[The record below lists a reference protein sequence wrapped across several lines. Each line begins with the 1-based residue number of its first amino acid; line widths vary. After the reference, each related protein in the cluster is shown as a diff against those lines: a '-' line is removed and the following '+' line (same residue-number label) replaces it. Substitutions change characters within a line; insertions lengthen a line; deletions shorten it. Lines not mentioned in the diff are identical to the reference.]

1 MKRAALALAALTL
14 LMLMPGASAQSWEP
28 AWEADLGPGY
38 ITTSPLVDDEHVY
51 VRTSGFWTGDERPEV
66 LAFSH
71 DGEQR
76 WTYRSETTTQHDM
89 APLVMVEAGS
99 GPCGTWPTLLL
110 VGWADG
116 AFTALHPRTAP
127 CTGRPAQHWTDGASR
142 ERRWSMATMWWSQHA
157 PV

>member
-1 MKRAALALAALTL
+1 MKRAALVLAALTL

-51 VRTSGFWTGDERPEV
+51 VRTSGFWTGAERPEV

-76 WTYRSETTTQHDM
+76 WTCLLYTSPSPRDRTRSRM
-89 APLVMVEAGS
+89 PSSA
-99 GPCGTWPTLLL
+99 
-110 VGWADG
+110 
-116 AFTALHPRTAP
+116 
-127 CTGRPAQHWTDGASR
+127 
-142 ERRWSMATMWWSQHA
+142 
-157 PV
+157 